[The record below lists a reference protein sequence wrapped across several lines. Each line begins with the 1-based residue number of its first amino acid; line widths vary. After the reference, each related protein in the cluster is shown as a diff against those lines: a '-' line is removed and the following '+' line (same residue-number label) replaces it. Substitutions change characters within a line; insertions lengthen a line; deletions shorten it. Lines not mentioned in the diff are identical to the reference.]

1 MSEEILNYKIEQLVD
16 RVEKLEEHES
26 RCSQPEEGTLALMKT
41 SLKEDIG
48 KVESKLNW
56 LITLILTTVLGAL
69 VTIFLSKMGFN

>member
-1 MSEEILNYKIEQLVD
+1 MSEEILNYKIEQLVE
-16 RVEKLEEHES
+16 RVEKVEEHHE
-26 RCSQPEEGTLALMKT
+26 RCAQPEEGTLALMKT

-48 KVESKLNW
+48 KVESKFNW

>member
-1 MSEEILNYKIEQLVD
+1 MSEEILNYKIDQLVD
-16 RVEKLEEHES
+16 RVEKIEEHHE
-26 RCSQPEEGTLALMKT
+26 RCAKPEEGTLALMKE
-41 SLKEDIG
+41 SLKQDIG